1 MNGVIGRDIWEKK
14 MGLKKGFS
22 GKKKTKFL
30 FEMEVKVL

>member
-22 GKKKTKFL
+22 GKK
-30 FEMEVKVL
+30 ENKVFV